1 MECGLERVTL
11 DALLLLH
18 EVAASGRADIAA
30 LERFPPDVNQFISG
44 DSLAAANQILS
55 AIIGGGGDGGKGV
68 FDGLERSCGGL
79 G

>member
-1 MECGLERVTL
+1 ML
-11 DALLLLH
+11 
-18 EVAASGRADIAA
+18 
-30 LERFPPDVNQFISG
+30 LERFPPDVNQFMRG

-55 AIIGGGGDGGKGV
+55 AIISGEDDDGKGL

>member
-1 MECGLERVTL
+1 MERNERQM
-11 DALLLLH
+11 AY
-18 EVAASGRADIAA
+18 A

>member
-1 MECGLERVTL
+1 M
-11 DALLLLH
+11 A
-18 EVAASGRADIAA
+18 EVPK
-30 LERFPPDVNQFISG
+30 LERFPPDVNQLIAG

-55 AIIGGGGDGGKGV
+55 AIIGSEGDGGKGV

>member
-1 MECGLERVTL
+1 MKAPMV
-11 DALLLLH
+11 
-18 EVAASGRADIAA
+18 
-30 LERFPPDVNQFISG
+30 LERFPPDVNQFIGG

-55 AIIGGGGDGGKGV
+55 AIIGGEGDGGKGV